1 MRLLVIEDEPAL
13 QTQVRQLFS
22 QRHWSVDIAGDGK
35 EGAYLGRENPYDVAI
50 VDLGLPQ
57 LNGMDVIKQWRQAGN
72 KVPVLILTARDHW
85 QQKVEGLEA
94 GADDYLT
101 KPFQPEELLARVNA
115 LARRA
120 AGQATSV
127 LTAGPF
133 VLDTRAQSLTKDKQ
147 VLNLTSF
154 EYRLIEFLMLHNGKV
169 ISKSQLTEHIYEQD
183 FDRDSNVIEVLV
195 ARLRKKMDAEGKL
208 QPLRTVRGQG
218 YQFSIAADAGSGK
231 GID

>member
-1 MRLLVIEDEPAL
+1 MRLLLIEDEPAL
-13 QTQVRQLFS
+13 QSQVRQLFS

-35 EGAYLGRENPYDVAI
+35 EGAYLGKENPYDVAI

-72 KVPVLILTARDHW
+72 NVPVLILTARDHW

-120 AGQATSV
+120 AGQGASV
-127 LTAGPF
+127 LNAGPF
-133 VLDTRAQSLTKDKQ
+133 TLDISAQSLAKDKQ
-147 VLNLTSF
+147 VLTLTSF
-154 EYRLIEFLMLHNGKV
+154 EYRLIEFLMLHSGKV
-169 ISKSQLTEHIYEQD
+169 ISKTQLTEHIYQQD

-208 QPLRTVRGQG
+208 QPLRTIRGQG
-218 YQFSIAADAGSGK
+218 YQFCIIADSSSGEP
-231 GID
+231 IA